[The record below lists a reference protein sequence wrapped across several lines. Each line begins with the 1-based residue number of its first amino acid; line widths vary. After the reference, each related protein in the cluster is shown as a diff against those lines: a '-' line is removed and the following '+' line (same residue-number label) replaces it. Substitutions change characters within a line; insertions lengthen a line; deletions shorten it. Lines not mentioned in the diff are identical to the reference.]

1 MRPRGGIIGASTAPT
16 TTSAGGIWSL
26 REAEFYTRS
35 VTWPALPSPPT
46 NVSGGGG
53 NQTVGLT
60 WVAPAQNGG
69 SAITDYAIQY
79 SSNSGS
85 TWTTFNHSAS
95 TSTAIQVTGLTN
107 GTAYVFRVATVT
119 AVGTGGYS
127 ATSASV
133 TPAGSIISLA
143 YTAGSWNGSG
153 TSVAPFTS
161 SSVFGPTNNA
171 LLPFSFTAISDADVT
186 FSVYQYNS
194 TNDDNHQKQNLYY
207 RVNGANIAYVN
218 PSPGGSAATD
228 SLTLRLFANEV
239 LTFYVTGYNPY
250 NDPTDLYTSVSM
262 SAVAAA
268 ATKLKILSTPF
279 AITGTGTAAD
289 PFVTPTTLT
298 TSNFTANV
306 QFIALA
312 AGTLYA
318 SGTVGTNNDDNSN
331 NLVFVWDTKYGQPI
345 VIQEGTTQTK
355 SATILRS
362 EIVHIDKAFPGIPI
376 TNLKFW
382 MV

>member
-1 MRPRGGIIGASTAPT
+1 LAKGV
-16 TTSAGGIWSL
+16 WSL
-26 REAEFYTRS
+26 REAELYRRGGIF
-35 VTWPALPSPPT
+35 PALADPPT

-53 NQTVGLT
+53 NNAAALT
-60 WVAPAQNGG
+60 WTAPDQNGG

-85 TWTTFNHSAS
+85 TWTTFSHSAS
-95 TSTAIQVTGLTN
+95 TSTSIQVTGLTS

-119 AVGTGGYS
+119 SVGTGGYS

-133 TPAGSIISLA
+133 TPAGSILSLA
-143 YTAGSWNGSG
+143 YSAGSWSGSG

-171 LLPFSFTAISDADVT
+171 LLPFSFTAISDADIT

-194 TNDDNHQKQNLYY
+194 TADDNHQKQNLYY
-207 RVNGANIAYVN
+207 RVNGSNIFVN
-218 PSPGGSAATD
+218 SAPSGSAATN
-228 SLTLRLFANEV
+228 SLPIRLFANDV
-239 LTFYVTGYNPY
+239 LTFYVTGANPY
-250 NDPTDLYTSVSM
+250 NNPTDLYTTVSM

-331 NLVFVWDTKYGQPI
+331 DLMFVWDTKNGQPFAL
-345 VIQEGTTQTK
+345 VEGTTQTK
-355 SATILRS
+355 SATVLRG
-362 EIVHIDKAFPGIPI
+362 EIAHINKALVGIPI